1 METAAREFQIMVKTV
16 GAICN
21 LDCHY
26 CYYLKKENL
35 YPKGSV
41 FRMNDELLENYI
53 SQHIRA
59 TPTGIVSFSWHGG
72 EPTLVGIEFFRKAVE
87 LQKKHL
93 PPDKKLINGIQTN
106 GLLIDDRWCEFLAAE
121 NFYVGLSL
129 DGPKDLHDRYRVTKG
144 QKPTHKQ
151 VVQAFQRLRRHKVH
165 TDLLCVVHDVNVKHP
180 TAVYRHL
187 KEIGGEYLQFLPLV
201 ERADDSE
208 HRLVSR
214 SVPAAAYGEFLCTI
228 FDEWVRNDIGKI
240 FIQLFDESVRP
251 FLGMD
256 HALCIYRETCGDV
269 PVVEHNGDFYS
280 CDHYVLPEY
289 KIGNINE
296 QSLAD
301 LVEHPAQRDFGQRKW
316 TSLPRFCRECEVRTM
331 CNGGCPKDRFIKTP
345 DGEEG
350 LNYLCAGLKR
360 FFIHSKPYFQ
370 KFARLVDAGEPTEKL
385 MELIRAE
392 DAKRTNP
399 QLGRNDPCPCGSGKK
414 YKRCCLN
421 RQIPLR

>member
-1 METAAREFQIMVKTV
+1 MVKTV

-26 CYYLKKENL
+26 CYYLKKEQL

-41 FRMNDELLENYI
+41 FRMNDELLEKYI
-53 SQHIRA
+53 SQHIQA
-59 TPTGIVSFSWHGG
+59 TPKEIVSFSWHGG
-72 EPTLVGIEFFRKAVE
+72 EPTLIGLDFFRKAVA
-87 LQKKHL
+87 LQRKHL

-106 GLLIDDRWCEFLAAE
+106 GLLIDDAWCEFLAQE
-121 NFYVGLSL
+121 NFYIGLSL

-151 VVQAFQRLRRHKVH
+151 VVQAFHLLRRHKVH
-165 TDLLCVVHDVNVKHP
+165 VDLLCVVHDVNVKHP

-201 ERADDSE
+201 ERADDAD
-208 HRLVSR
+208 RGVVSR
-214 SVPAAAYGEFLCTI
+214 SVPAAAYGEFLCAI
-228 FDEWVRNDIGKI
+228 FDEWLRHDIGKI

-251 FLGMD
+251 FLGME

-280 CDHYVLPEY
+280 CDHFVLPEY

-316 TSLPRFCRECEVRTM
+316 TSLPRFCRECEVLSM

-345 DGEEG
+345 DGEDG

-360 FFIHSKPYFQ
+360 FFTHSKPYFQ
-370 KFARLVDAGEPTEKL
+370 KFSRLVDAGEPTEKL
-385 MELIRAE
+385 MELVRAE
-392 DAKRTNP
+392 DAQRTG
-399 QLGRNDPCPCGSGKK
+399 QQVGRNAPCPCGSGKK
-414 YKRCCLN
+414 YKRCCLAKA
-421 RQIPLR
+421 QHAL

>member
-1 METAAREFQIMVKTV
+1 LDTAAREFQIMVKTV

-26 CYYLKKENL
+26 CYYLKKESL

-41 FRMNDELLENYI
+41 FRMNDELLEKYI
-53 SQHIRA
+53 SQHIQA
-59 TPTGIVSFSWHGG
+59 TPKEIVSFSWHGG
-72 EPTLVGIEFFRKAVE
+72 EPTLIGLEFFRKAVQ

-93 PPDKKLINGIQTN
+93 PPNKKLINGIQTN
-106 GLLIDDRWCEFLAAE
+106 GLLIDEAWCEFLAQE
-121 NFYVGLSL
+121 NFYIGLSL

-151 VVQAFQRLRRHKVH
+151 VVQAFQLLRRHKVH
-165 TDLLCVVHDVNVKHP
+165 VDLLCVVHDVNVKHP

-201 ERADDSE
+201 ERADDAERS
-208 HRLVSR
+208 LVSR

-228 FDEWVRNDIGKI
+228 FDEWIRNDVGKI

-289 KIGNINE
+289 KIGNLNE

-301 LVEHPAQRDFGQRKW
+301 MVEHPAQREFGTRKW
-316 TSLPRFCRECEVRTM
+316 TSLPRFCRECEVLSM

-345 DGEEG
+345 DGEDG

-360 FFIHSKPYFQ
+360 FFTHSKPYFE
-370 KFARLVDAGEPTEKL
+370 KFARLVDAGEATEKL
-385 MELIRAE
+385 MEIARAE
-392 DAKRTNP
+392 DAKRAGR
-399 QLGRNDPCPCGSGKK
+399 QVGRNDPCPCGSGKK
-414 YKRCCLN
+414 YKRCCLGKS
-421 RQIPLR
+421 QPAV

>member
-1 METAAREFQIMVKTV
+1 LETAAREFQIMVKTV

-26 CYYLKKENL
+26 CYYLKKESL

-41 FRMNDELLENYI
+41 FRMNDELLEKYI
-53 SQHIRA
+53 SQHIEA
-59 TPTGIVSFSWHGG
+59 TPKEIVSFSWHGG
-72 EPTLVGIEFFRKAVE
+72 EPTLIGLDFFRKAVA

-93 PPDKKLINGIQTN
+93 PSDKKLINGIQTN
-106 GLLIDDRWCEFLAAE
+106 GLLIDDSWCEFLAQE
-121 NFYVGLSL
+121 NFYIGLSL

-151 VVQAFQRLRRHKVH
+151 VVQAFQLLRRHKVH
-165 TDLLCVVHDVNVKHP
+165 VDLLCVVHNLNVRHP

-201 ERADDSE
+201 ERADDAE
-208 HRLVSR
+208 HSLVSR

-228 FDEWVRNDIGKI
+228 FDEWIRNDVGKI

-289 KIGNINE
+289 KIGNINQ

-301 LVEHPAQRDFGQRKW
+301 MVEHPAQREFGRRKW
-316 TSLPRFCRECEVRTM
+316 ASLPRFCRECEVLSM
-331 CNGGCPKDRFIKTP
+331 CNGGCPKDRFIKSP
-345 DGEEG
+345 DGEDG

-360 FFIHSKPYFQ
+360 FFTHSQPYFQ

-385 MELIRAE
+385 MEVTRAE
-392 DAKRTNP
+392 DAKRTGQP
-399 QLGRNDPCPCGSGKK
+399 VGRNDPCPCGSGKK
-414 YKRCCLN
+414 FKRCCLVKG
-421 RQIPLR
+421 QHAV